1 MIKLFEEYN
10 NIDSICK
17 KFSIENYTINPDGSI
32 DVDGNLYLDLDV
44 YPSGK
49 KLDRFPLKFRKV
61 NGNVDCSN
69 NNLTSLEGC
78 PQEVG
83 GHFDCSVNK
92 LTSLE
97 GSPTEVGGNFN
108 CEHNQLISLEGSPKE
123 IGGSLNCSYNKL
135 TSLKGCPSKIGRS
148 LNCSYNKLTSL
159 KGCPSKIDGDF
170 DCFYNPLPPLIKQN
184 ISIIKRIIRCQ
195 DDYSIWNADGT
206 LNEYRF
212 RDMMEEIKGVR
223 WIGTSTLS
231 V

>member
-83 GHFDCSVNK
+83 EHFNCERNN
-92 LTSLE
+92 LTSLD
-97 GSPTEVGGNFN
+97 S
-108 CEHNQLISLEGSPKE
+108 
-123 IGGSLNCSYNKL
+123 
-135 TSLKGCPSKIGRS
+135 
-148 LNCSYNKLTSL
+148 
-159 KGCPSKIDGDF
+159 
-170 DCFYNPLPPLIKQN
+170 
-184 ISIIKRIIRCQ
+184 
-195 DDYSIWNADGT
+195 W
-206 LNEYRF
+206 
-212 RDMMEEIKGVR
+212 
-223 WIGTSTLS
+223 W
-231 V
+231 

>member
-32 DVDGNLYLDLDV
+32 DVDGNLYLDLNV

-69 NNLTSLEGC
+69 NNLTSLEGY

-123 IGGSLNCSYNKL
+123 IGG
-135 TSLKGCPSKIGRS
+135 S

-223 WIGTSTLS
+223 WIDNQNIFGRQPNNS
-231 V
+231 

>member
-135 TSLKGCPSKIGRS
+135 TSLKGCPSKI
-148 LNCSYNKLTSL
+148 
-159 KGCPSKIDGDF
+159 DGDF